1 MERADNWGEITVT
14 DYSTLTD
21 DELSDQVAVRVMGWR
36 AQMGANGGVL
46 FWRDAASGATAYPF
60 VFDPATEYSAAGMV
74 LERMRT
80 LGWMWM
86 AEYTDAARAGYVLI
100 GVGVHARATARTPQR
115 AICEAALKA
124 MDARE
129 PLPEPPGE

>member
-1 MERADNWGEITVT
+1 M
-14 DYSTLTD
+14 DYSRLHD
-21 DELSDQVAVRVMGWR
+21 DALSEQVAARVMGWR

-86 AEYTDAARAGYVLI
+86 AEYTDAARCGFVLL
-100 GVGVHARATARTPQR
+100 GVGVHARATHARLPR

-124 MDARE
+124 MDAGGA
-129 PLPEPPGE
+129 PAA